1 MNYIA
6 VLKGILLILALTMDS
21 FVVSFAYGVSK
32 TKMPFGIVVCMN
44 LLMSTILGTAI
55 FMGGR
60 LAALLPE
67 GVTGR
72 LGFLLLFGIGCY
84 RLFSYFLKKGEEE
97 SEKVKALNLL
107 EGLGLAF
114 ILSLDSIAVGIG
126 TGLVQSGQVM
136 LVIGSFLAGIAVM
149 EAGWMLG
156 HGTRH
161 ILNRD
166 LSWLSGVCLLLLAIG
181 SLRG

>member
-1 MNYIA
+1 MNSLA

-55 FMGGR
+55 FMGSR

-84 RLFSYFLKKGEEE
+84 RLFSYFFKKADEIPYIV
-97 SEKVKALNLL
+97 SSAP
-107 EGLGLAF
+107 
-114 ILSLDSIAVGIG
+114 
-126 TGLVQSGQVM
+126 
-136 LVIGSFLAGIAVM
+136 SF
-149 EAGWMLG
+149 
-156 HGTRH
+156 
-161 ILNRD
+161 N
-166 LSWLSGVCLLLLAIG
+166 
-181 SLRG
+181 

>member
-1 MNYIA
+1 MNSLA

-32 TKMPFGIVVCMN
+32 TKMPFGIV
-44 LLMSTILGTAI
+44 
-55 FMGGR
+55 
-60 LAALLPE
+60 
-67 GVTGR
+67 
-72 LGFLLLFGIGCY
+72 
-84 RLFSYFLKKGEEE
+84 
-97 SEKVKALNLL
+97 
-107 EGLGLAF
+107 GLAF

>member
-67 GVTGR
+67 GVTGD
-72 LGFLLLFGIGCY
+72 LDFSCCLNWMLQAFLLFFKERGRRAGE
-84 RLFSYFLKKGEEE
+84 SKGTE
-97 SEKVKALNLL
+97 SA
-107 EGLGLAF
+107 G
-114 ILSLDSIAVGIG
+114 G
-126 TGLVQSGQVM
+126 TGACFYIVS
-136 LVIGSFLAGIAVM
+136 
-149 EAGWMLG
+149 
-156 HGTRH
+156 
-161 ILNRD
+161 
-166 LSWLSGVCLLLLAIG
+166 
-181 SLRG
+181 

>member
-1 MNYIA
+1 MCNELSSCFKGYI
-6 VLKGILLILALTMDS
+6 VDS
-21 FVVSFAYGVSK
+21 CTDHGFFRGQ
-32 TKMPFGIVVCMN
+32 FC
-44 LLMSTILGTAI
+44 LW
-55 FMGGR
+55 
-60 LAALLPE
+60 
-67 GVTGR
+67 VTGR

>member
-1 MNYIA
+1 MNSLA

-55 FMGGR
+55 FMGSR

-84 RLFSYFLKKGEEE
+84 RLFSYFLK
-97 SEKVKALNLL
+97 KVKALNLL

>member
-1 MNYIA
+1 MNSLA

-55 FMGGR
+55 FMGSR

-72 LGFLLLFGIGCY
+72 LGFLLLFGNWMLQAFL
-84 RLFSYFLKKGEEE
+84 LFFKERGGRVRESKGTE
-97 SEKVKALNLL
+97 SA
-107 EGLGLAF
+107 G
-114 ILSLDSIAVGIG
+114 G
-126 TGLVQSGQVM
+126 TGACFYIVS
-136 LVIGSFLAGIAVM
+136 
-149 EAGWMLG
+149 
-156 HGTRH
+156 
-161 ILNRD
+161 
-166 LSWLSGVCLLLLAIG
+166 
-181 SLRG
+181 

>member
-1 MNYIA
+1 MNSLA

-21 FVVSFAYGVSK
+21 FVVSFAYGVGK
-32 TKMPFGIVVCMN
+32 TKMPLGIVVCMN

-55 FMGGR
+55 FMEAVWLHCFR
-60 LAALLPE
+60 KELREARVPSVVWYWMLQA
-67 GVTGR
+67 
-72 LGFLLLFGIGCY
+72 FLLF
-84 RLFSYFLKKGEEE
+84 FEERGKE

-126 TGLVQSGQVM
+126 TGLVQSGQVL
-136 LVIGSFLAGIAVM
+136 LVIGSFLAGIVVM

>member
-1 MNYIA
+1 MNSLA

-32 TKMPFGIVVCMN
+32 TKMPLGIVVCMN

-55 FMGGR
+55 FMGSR
-60 LAALLPE
+60 LASLLPE

-84 RLFSYFLKKGEEE
+84 RLFSYFLKKGEVE

-126 TGLVQSGQVM
+126 TGLVQSGQVL
-136 LVIGSFLAGIAVM
+136 LVIGSFLAGIVVM